1 MKSDNDR
8 IYELK
13 GEVEALKARCET
25 LEDRNKALNEVNNS
39 LSDNLQRWEPLY
51 RLLDSING
59 CRRLIDAGKAFE
71 EIMKVF
77 NEVNQ

>member
-13 GEVEALKARCET
+13 GEVEALKARCKM
-25 LEDRNKALNEVNNS
+25 LEDRNNALNEVNNS
-39 LSDNLQRWEPLY
+39 LGDNLQRLEPLY

-59 CRRLIDAGKAFE
+59 CRQLIDPEKAFE
-71 EIMKVF
+71 EIMKVY
-77 NEVNQ
+77 NEVK